1 LPSRNLEGMNPLVN
15 YKIPF
20 MGLKPGNHTVQMDVD
35 PEFFACFPESE
46 IQNAKGVMD
55 VILEYSETTMTL
67 RLALDI
73 TWRVPCGRCLEEL
86 TYPLKVEDKIAI
98 RFGEKTEYNDALWI
112 LSKNEF
118 ELDLSQTIYEL
129 AHLARPPH
137 QVHENESECDPNMLG
152 YTSNDLIEESK
163 KLTDP
168 RWDALKNLK

>member
-1 LPSRNLEGMNPLVN
+1 
-15 YKIPF
+15 
-20 MGLKPGNHTVQMDVD
+20 MGLKPGNHTVQMDVN

-46 IQNAKGVMD
+46 IQNAEGVMD

-86 TYPLKVEDKIAI
+86 TYPLKIEDKIAI

-152 YTSNDLIEESK
+152 YTSNDLTEESK
-163 KLTDP
+163 KITDP

>member
-1 LPSRNLEGMNPLVN
+1 MNPLVN

-20 MGLKPGNHTVQMDVD
+20 MGLKPGNHTFKMDVD
-35 PEFFACFPESE
+35 PQFFACFPESE
-46 IQNAKGVMD
+46 IQNAKGVLD
-55 VILEYSETTMTL
+55 VILEFSETTMTL

-73 TWRVPCGRCLEEL
+73 TWKVPCGRCLEEL
-86 TYPLKVEDKIAI
+86 TFPLQVEDKIAVSI
-98 RFGEKTEYNDALWI
+98 GEKTEYNDTLWI

-137 QVHENESECDPNMLG
+137 QVHESESDCDPKMLG
-152 YTSNDLIEESK
+152 YTMNDSIEESK
-163 KLTDP
+163 RLTDP

>member
-1 LPSRNLEGMNPLVN
+1 
-15 YKIPF
+15 
-20 MGLKPGNHTVQMDVD
+20 MGLKPGNHTVQMDVN

-46 IQNAKGVMD
+46 IQNAEGVMD

-152 YTSNDLIEESK
+152 YTSNDLTEESK
-163 KLTDP
+163 KITDP

>member
-1 LPSRNLEGMNPLVN
+1 MEVE
-15 YKIPF
+15 
-20 MGLKPGNHTVQMDVD
+20 

-46 IQNAKGVMD
+46 IQNAQGVMV
-55 VILEYSETTMTL
+55 VILEYSETTMSL
-67 RLALDI
+67 HLALDM

-86 TYPLKVEDKIAI
+86 TYPLQVEDKIAI
-98 RFGEKTEYNDALWI
+98 RYGKNTEYNESLWI

-118 ELDLSQTIYEL
+118 ELDISQTIYEL

-137 QVHENESECDPNMLG
+137 QVHENENDCDPAMLA
-152 YTSNDLIEESK
+152 YTSHDSIEESK

>member
-1 LPSRNLEGMNPLVN
+1 
-15 YKIPF
+15 
-20 MGLKPGNHTVQMDVD
+20 MGLKPGNYTFHMEVD

-46 IQNAKGVMD
+46 IQNAQGVM
-55 VILEYSETTMTL
+55 VAILEYSETTMTL
-67 RLALDI
+67 RLALDM
-73 TWRVPCGRCLEEL
+73 TWIVPCGRCLKEL
-86 TYPLKVEDKIAI
+86 IYPLQVEDKIAI
-98 RFGEKTEYNDALWI
+98 RFGKETEYNESLWI

-137 QVHENESECDPNMLG
+137 QVHKNEQDCDPEMLA
-152 YTSNDLIEESK
+152 YTSHDSTIEESK